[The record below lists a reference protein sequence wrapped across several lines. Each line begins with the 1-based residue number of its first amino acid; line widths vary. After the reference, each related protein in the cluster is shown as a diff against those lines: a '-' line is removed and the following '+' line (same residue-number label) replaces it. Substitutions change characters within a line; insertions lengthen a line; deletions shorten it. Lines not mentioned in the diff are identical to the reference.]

1 MRKRPL
7 IYLSPGIALILG
19 VALFTT
25 GCDRSPEFVVDVNT
39 SAADERPEPADQRST
54 SRWDDDQEADEWGWD
69 SESGQPDPNELAGE
83 FARALASASGDGTA
97 SGQLSDFAVDSTPLQ
112 LRVEL
117 PWQGKEPHQVSASYP
132 SLNEFARCLPWN
144 RGEESL
150 DSSCETD
157 DAMSSALLGFQG
169 SIADSVSFCANG
181 CCRFSVSGPVTD
193 KLKVHELCYDKID
206 DGRLALTELT
216 LAAQ

>member
-1 MRKRPL
+1 MRKSPL
-7 IYLSPGIALILG
+7 AYLTPGIALILG
-19 VALFTT
+19 AALLTT

-39 SAADERPEPADQRST
+39 SAADERPEPAEDRSQ
-54 SRWDDDQEADEWGWD
+54 WDDDQEVDEWGWD
-69 SESGQPDPNELAGE
+69 GGSDQPDPNELAGE

-144 RGEESL
+144 QGGHSQ
-150 DSSCETD
+150 DSTCEMN

-169 SIADSVSFCANG
+169 SIADNVSYCSNG
-181 CCRFSVSGPVTD
+181 CCRFSVSGPVSN